1 MRDSDFVVALFVT
14 RFFRLTGAVASAVA
28 HGRLLVPGI
37 RLAWLL
43 ALMMCILP
51 SLTAAAVKLH
61 DFKMVQ
67 QDNLML
73 HFDLDSAEA
82 SVDMFTLNNPHR
94 LVIDLPNA
102 ILGTQ
107 LPTEEFDTGVVKAVR
122 YAQHGEHYLRVVLD
136 LRRQVSPT
144 SRIVARPGGQR
155 LIVNMGVSAGTA
167 LVDRGR
173 IINEEQPPRDVVIA
187 IDAGHGGR
195 DPGAIGPSNTYE
207 KNVVLAVAIRLHNQ
221 LVGVRGIT
229 PVLTRDSDVYIDL
242 RERMNLARQANAD
255 IFVSIHA
262 DAINRESAHGSSVY
276 ALSMDGAT
284 SEAAAWLAKSENEA
298 AALYGDVAISGLE
311 GGLAQTLINLTQG
324 NTMER
329 SIEVGTDVLSELGK
343 LGPVHKATV
352 EQAAFA
358 VLKSPDIP
366 SILVETAFISNRA
379 EEIKLNSPDYQEQ
392 LAVAIAKGLYRY
404 LQKRA
409 PVDTWLAQERRSN
422 GS

>member
-1 MRDSDFVVALFVT
+1 MCLLTSVVQ
-14 RFFRLTGAVASAVA
+14 
-28 HGRLLVPGI
+28 
-37 RLAWLL
+37 
-43 ALMMCILP
+43 
-51 SLTAAAVKLH
+51 AAPKLY

-73 HFDLDSAEA
+73 HFDLDSAQA
-82 SVDMFTLNNPHR
+82 SADMFTLTNPHR
-94 LVIDLPNA
+94 LVIDLPQA
-102 ILGTQ
+102 TLGTQ
-107 LPTEEFDTGVVKAVR
+107 LPTEEFETGVVKAIR
-122 YAQHGEHYLRVVLD
+122 YAQHADDYLRVVLD
-136 LRRQVSPT
+136 LRRPVTPSA
-144 SRIVARPGGQR
+144 RIVARPGGQR
-155 LIVNMGVSAGTA
+155 LVINMGVPADAA

-173 IINEEQPPRDVVIA
+173 SRNNAHQLRDVVIA

-207 KNVVLAVAIRLHNQ
+207 KNVVLAIAIRLHNQ
-221 LVGVRGIT
+221 LIGIRGIT
-229 PVLTRDSDVYIDL
+229 PVLIRDSDVYIDL
-242 RERMNLARQANAD
+242 RERMDLARQANAD

-284 SEAAAWLAKSENEA
+284 SEAAAWLAKSEDEA
-298 AALYGDVAISGLE
+298 AALYGNVSINGLDD
-311 GGLAQTLINLTQG
+311 GLAQTLINLTQG

-329 SIEVGTDVLSELGK
+329 SIEVGTDVLSELEK
-343 LGPVHKATV
+343 LGPVHKPTV

-379 EEIKLNSPDYQEQ
+379 EERKLNNPDYQEQ
-392 LAVAIAKGLYRY
+392 LAAAIANGLYRY
-404 LQKRA
+404 LQRRA
-409 PVDTWLAQERRSN
+409 PLGTWLAEERRNN